1 MDPTLKVHT
10 LDVGP
15 FGFMDYGSSGA
26 NGTAQPKPDPN
37 TAHIK
42 LNWAR
47 SSLLQTLN
55 GIDLGLAW
63 ALVFLEPGPS

>member
-1 MDPTLKVHT
+1 MDPTLIFHT

-37 TAHIK
+37 TAHLK
-42 LNWAR
+42 LNWACSWDGVWHNSYYKR
-47 SSLLQTLN
+47 
-55 GIDLGLAW
+55 
-63 ALVFLEPGPS
+63 